1 MVPPSTE
8 RYFSIFFEETRQPAD
23 PANQPTGRKTAL
35 KKKSQQPVEP
45 QHQTRDDWKYQQELI
60 EEYETTQEE
69 LIASNEELQSTNEE
83 LQSTNEELETAK
95 EELQSANEEM
105 TTINDELQTRNAE
118 MNQLTNDLTNLLAS
132 VDIPIVMVG
141 PDAKIRRFTPKASQT
156 LNLIPSDVGRSIGD
170 IKPEHSG
177 AGP

>member
-1 MVPPSTE
+1 MSRSKAE
-8 RYFSIFFEETRQPAD
+8 RARPKKGRQPIQD
-23 PANQPTGRKTAL
+23 QHANEA
-35 KKKSQQPVEP
+35 
-45 QHQTRDDWKYQQELI
+45 LI

-118 MNQLTNDLTNLLAS
+118 MVQLTNDLTNLLAS
-132 VDIPIVMVG
+132 LDTPIVMVG
-141 PDAKIRRFTPKASQT
+141 PDSRIRRFTPKAGQM
-156 LNLIPSDVGRSIGD
+156 LKLIPSDVGRLIGD
-170 IKPEHSG
+170 IKPGFRRLTWTRWSPKSWR
-177 AGP
+177 A